1 MLNMSL
7 YIKEI
12 RGVVNSE
19 ISNEFT
25 SNLGNVIGNFLTPG
39 KEIVV
44 GRDSNKQS
52 QMIKRSIT
60 AGILAAGINVIDF
73 GVAPIPSVHHGA
85 KNIYNID
92 IIVTVSASHLHADE
106 VAIKIFSDYEIPLER
121 HAERVSW
128 DKIGQTFYTPNHMVD
143 YIDSALKHIEGDII
157 KNLAPKIVVDCA
169 NGSTVPFLPKIL
181 GDLGCETILLG
192 CQYAGTSPSKFAD
205 PTPESVSLV
214 SNLVKAVS
222 ADMGIA
228 LDNDGDRIVFTDENG
243 KIIKDQT
250 VLGIFAREAL
260 LENPEGTVVSSVV
273 TSMSMDDV
281 VSKYGGKVI
290 KTPVDLVLKGIIENN
305 AIFGGDEP
313 GMYVFP
319 EFQDCFDAIFA
330 AVKMLETMCRYNKP
344 LSKLAEELPEY
355 PRAMFSVKCEHERKM
370 KTIKDL
376 REELG
381 KMGILNSVD
390 GVRVD
395 MNDSF
400 ILIRPSRFEPLLR
413 VYIEAK
419 SPEKL
424 QKLENM
430 VKEMLSDP

>member
-1 MLNMSL
+1 MSL

-73 GVAPIPSVHHGA
+73 GVAPIPAVHHGA
-85 KNIYNID
+85 KNIYNVD
-92 IIVTVSASHLHADE
+92 VMVTVSASHLHADE
-106 VAIKIFSDYEIPLER
+106 VAIKIFSDYEISLER
-121 HAERVSW
+121 HAEKVPW
-128 DKIGQTFYTPNHMVD
+128 DRIGQTLYTPNHMVD
-143 YIDSALKHIEGDII
+143 YIDSALEHVDVDVV
-157 KNLAPKIVVDCA
+157 KNLAPKVVVDCA

-181 GDLGCETILLG
+181 GKLGCETILLG
-192 CQYAGTSPSKFAD
+192 CQHTATSASKFAD
-205 PTPESVSLV
+205 PTPQSVSLV
-214 SNLVKAVS
+214 SNLVKAVG

-260 LENPEGTVVSSVV
+260 LENPKGYVVSSVV
-273 TSMSMDDV
+273 TSMSMDEV
-281 VSKYGGKVI
+281 VSKYGGRII
-290 KTPVDLVLKGIIENN
+290 KTPVDFVLKGTVQNK
-305 AIFGGDEP
+305 AVFGGDEP

-319 EFQDCFDAIFA
+319 EFQECFDAIFS
-330 AVKMLETMCRYNKP
+330 AVKMLEIMCRYNRP
-344 LSKLAEELPEY
+344 LSKLAEDLPEY
-355 PRAMFSVKCEHERKM
+355 PRAMFSVKCEHENKE
-370 KTIKDL
+370 KTIQDL
-376 REELG
+376 KE
-381 KMGILNSVD
+381 KMGKIGTLNTVD

-395 MNDSF
+395 MEDSY
-400 ILIRPSRFEPLLR
+400 ILVRPSRFEPLLR
-413 VYIEAK
+413 VYIEAR

-424 QKLENM
+424 QKLRNM
-430 VKEMLSDP
+430 MKEMLSGV